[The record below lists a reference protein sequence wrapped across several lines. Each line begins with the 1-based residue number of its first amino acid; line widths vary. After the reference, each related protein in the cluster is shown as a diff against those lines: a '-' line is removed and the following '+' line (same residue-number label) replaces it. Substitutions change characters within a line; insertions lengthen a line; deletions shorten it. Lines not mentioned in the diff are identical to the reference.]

1 MNTHSTAPL
10 ATSGIDA
17 IDRQIIAVTQ
27 KGLPLIARPY
37 DVLAEQLDLS
47 ARELKFRIDTM
58 INNGVIRRIGVVPNH
73 YRLGY
78 AANGM
83 SVWDVDDGAVD
94 EMGELVGALDYVSH
108 CYKRPRKLPIWR
120 YNLFAMVHG
129 KTREEVE
136 EKVTAI
142 SSILLGVCSKHDI
155 IYSTRILK
163 KTGLRL
169 HPSETE
175 KCSD

>member
-1 MNTHSTAPL
+1 MNTQSTTAP
-10 ATSGIDA
+10 GIDA
-17 IDRQIIAVTQ
+17 IDRQIIAATQ

-37 DVLAEQLDLS
+37 DVLAEQLELS
-47 ARELKFRIDTM
+47 SKELKFRIDTM
-58 INNGVIRRIGVVPNH
+58 INSGVIRRIGIVPNH

-78 AANGM
+78 TANGM
-83 SVWDVDDGAVD
+83 SVWDVDDDMVD

-108 CYKRPRKLPIWR
+108 CYRRPRKLPLWR

-129 KTREEVE
+129 KNREEVE
-136 EKVTAI
+136 EKVAAI
-142 SSILLGVCSKHDI
+142 DFILSGFCRKHDI
-155 IYSTRILK
+155 IYSTKILK

-169 HPSETE
+169 HPSGPD